1 MPRQTRKKKGG
12 KQLELSDM
20 DSSKVKKTENENKS
34 FEGGMDN
41 ASSNK
46 SFEGGMDKALENEF
60 STNNNNKNLEG
71 GNDNNIQMQVNDI
84 VTTSSNNN
92 NASSMLGSMGNMIK
106 NAVNGLTGS
115 SNAVKVGGAGASNL
129 QNKLF
134 TSLKARSNKLSE
146 NLLELDSLQKNLNAK
161 TNSVK
166 SEVQGLQEQ
175 FKLYNKMG
183 GGRKSR
189 KKHKKH
195 HKSKRRSHHRRKTKR
210 RRQRRKH

>member
-12 KQLELSDM
+12 KQLELSEM
-20 DSSKVKKTENENKS
+20 DSSKVNDMEKENENENENNSSNKS
-34 FEGGMDN
+34 LQGGMDN
-41 ASSNK
+41 
-46 SFEGGMDKALENEF
+46 ALENEF
-60 STNNNNKNLEG
+60 SNNNNKNIEG
-71 GNDNNIQMQVNDI
+71 GSENVQMQVNDI
-84 VTTSSNNN
+84 GSSHQNTNN
-92 NASSMLGSMGNMIK
+92 NATNVIDSMGNMLK
-106 NAVNGLTGS
+106 NAMNGLTGS
-115 SNAVKVGGAGASNL
+115 SHAKVGGGGSGGNNL

-134 TSLKARSNKLSE
+134 TSLKARSNKLNE

-195 HKSKRRSHHRRKTKR
+195 RNSKRRSHHRRKTKHR
-210 RRQRRKH
+210 RRRHKH

>member
-12 KQLELSDM
+12 KVVDVSVM
-20 DSSKVKKTENENKS
+20 DAKKVENMEKDNENDLSNKT

-41 ASSNK
+41 A
-46 SFEGGMDKALENEF
+46 LENEF
-60 STNNNNKNLEG
+60 SKNNNNKNLEG
-71 GNDNNIQMQVNDI
+71 GNENVQMQVNDI
-84 VTTSSNNN
+84 VTSQTNNN

-115 SNAVKVGGAGASNL
+115 SNTVKVGGAGASNL

-134 TSLKARSNKLSE
+134 TSLKARSNKLNE
-146 NLLELDSLQKNLNAK
+146 NLAELDSLQKNLNAK

>member
-12 KQLELSDM
+12 TQLELSDM

-41 ASSNK
+41 A
-46 SFEGGMDKALENEF
+46 LENEF

-71 GNDNNIQMQVNDI
+71 GNENVQMQVNDI
-84 VTTSSNNN
+84 VTTQANNN

-195 HKSKRRSHHRRKTKR
+195 HKSKRRSHHRRKTKH

>member
-12 KQLELSDM
+12 KVVDVSEM
-20 DSSKVKKTENENKS
+20 DAKKVENMENENENDLSNKS

-41 ASSNK
+41 
-46 SFEGGMDKALENEF
+46 ALENEF

-84 VTTSSNNN
+84 ETTTSSNNN

-134 TSLKARSNKLSE
+134 TSLKARSNKLNE

>member
-12 KQLELSDM
+12 KVVDVSEM
-20 DSSKVKKTENENKS
+20 DAKKVENMENENENDLSNKS

-41 ASSNK
+41 A
-46 SFEGGMDKALENEF
+46 LENEF
-60 STNNNNKNLEG
+60 SKNNNNKNLEG
-71 GNDNNIQMQVNDI
+71 GNENVQMQVNDI
-84 VTTSSNNN
+84 VTSQTNNN

-115 SNAVKVGGAGASNL
+115 SNTVKVGGAGASNL

-134 TSLKARSNKLSE
+134 TSLKARSNKLNE
-146 NLLELDSLQKNLNAK
+146 NLAELDSLQKNLNAK